1 MRPDERRAEEKKR
14 KKKKGE
20 RLKTAERKSLEES
33 IIHLV

>member
-1 MRPDERRAEEKKR
+1 MRPDERRAEER